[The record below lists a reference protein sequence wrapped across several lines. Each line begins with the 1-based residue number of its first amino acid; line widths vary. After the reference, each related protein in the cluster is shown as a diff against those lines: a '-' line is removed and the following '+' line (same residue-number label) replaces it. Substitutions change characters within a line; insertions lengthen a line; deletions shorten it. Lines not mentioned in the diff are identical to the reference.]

1 MPKSTGP
8 VRLFGL
14 CRNTRDTHAAI
25 APSDAYRVAV
35 RRPSERYS
43 FAIVIVRVAHLV
55 WRRSLCTRGKMTLSA
70 LLHAQPK
77 TDRITVQF
85 SHSTGVTCKTFMGL
99 EATCLYTCGYHAD
112 MDGRTF
118 RMPELPEAED
128 NKQSVVIGRGS
139 TLSQAEYEKLKF
151 YFQFCPLALSTGS
164 ENRVYESVSV
174 NNTCTGSEARLELPS
189 WVEKQR
195 VARFSLWPPP
205 AWVDRGTNQPWR
217 YLLNQT
223 SLGKLICCRRGKL
236 IVIAA
241 GKSWARGPCFRDA
254 PELFWEIISNDVP
267 GPNEDPDKSELIR
280 TYRIPDR
287 TPRTIKIFGAFVS
300 EKWVHVISDFS
311 GLVRLHVKSCNV
323 IYAPEDFSVGSP
335 EWLYMF
341 ESFKGGPDWC
351 LEHSL
356 AQNALRS
363 WRAAVLQ
370 EYRLYEKRR
379 DKIKQDNDD
388 KETPT
393 AKNMSKRYDRPID
406 DYFSARKIGWASVN
420 FGEQKQVELQPI
432 PIPRAR
438 PIIKE
443 IATNSLGA
451 FSGFGTP
458 SYVICSDD
466 KEFQRL
472 EDSIYE
478 YLSHFTT
485 DEFLRKISMATNTDN
500 PFAFNETSND
510 VYMRTEM
517 HVFRRTWV
525 NVPVELYDDYS
536 RRGLLDPEHVIEKA
550 KNYRQVKVLFY
561 GDKLKAYSIV
571 RAQCPEEWG
580 QMPESIEVT
589 KDVKSFGYRTTVGPA
604 QFHEQILNRIVNPPP
619 AKVGRPKT

>member
-1 MPKSTGP
+1 
-8 VRLFGL
+8 
-14 CRNTRDTHAAI
+14 
-25 APSDAYRVAV
+25 
-35 RRPSERYS
+35 
-43 FAIVIVRVAHLV
+43 
-55 WRRSLCTRGKMTLSA
+55 
-70 LLHAQPK
+70 
-77 TDRITVQF
+77 
-85 SHSTGVTCKTFMGL
+85 
-99 EATCLYTCGYHAD
+99 
-112 MDGRTF
+112 
-118 RMPELPEAED
+118 
-128 NKQSVVIGRGS
+128 
-139 TLSQAEYEKLKF
+139 
-151 YFQFCPLALSTGS
+151 
-164 ENRVYESVSV
+164 
-174 NNTCTGSEARLELPS
+174 
-189 WVEKQR
+189 
-195 VARFSLWPPP
+195 
-205 AWVDRGTNQPWR
+205 VDRGTNQPWR

-241 GKSWARGPCFRDA
+241 GKHAVVISLGLEAHVFGMP

-280 TYRIPDR
+280 TYRIPDRYTVPHSSPR

-363 WRAAVLQ
+363 WRAA
-370 EYRLYEKRR
+370 
-379 DKIKQDNDD
+379 
-388 KETPT
+388 
-393 AKNMSKRYDRPID
+393 
-406 DYFSARKIGWASVN
+406 
-420 FGEQKQVELQPI
+420 LQPI

-451 FSGFGTP
+451 FSGFGRHLANDFLFLYCFFPGTP

-536 RRGLLDPEHVIEKA
+536 RRGLLDPEHVIGESLSFSLMKKA

-619 AKVGRPKT
+619 AKVGRPKTVGC